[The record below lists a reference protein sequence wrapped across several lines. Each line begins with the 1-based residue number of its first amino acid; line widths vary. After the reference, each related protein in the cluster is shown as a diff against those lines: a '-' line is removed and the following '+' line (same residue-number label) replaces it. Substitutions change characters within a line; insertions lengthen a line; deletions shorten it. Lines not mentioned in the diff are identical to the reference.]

1 MARKKKNHVDYFP
14 HDTHQ
19 SKAVRTI
26 SKTYGNDGYA
36 FYYKLRELLG
46 RTENHNYDL
55 SKSIDWLD
63 FIGEMDVEEKR
74 AQELIEFLVT
84 IGELDKELWEQ
95 ESRLWSNSLIEDI
108 SDVYDKR
115 VAEIPHKYSFRDGN
129 THSRSGNHSLG
140 DGSTQSRVKEKKV
153 NKSKVV
159 GENNNAHTTVDLIA
173 FADKYKTIDIPLS
186 YKKFNLNQLSKNR
199 KSVNEAA
206 DFEMWVLHGIENG
219 WNFRAPE
226 SNMGIETGDTLATVY
241 CPYCDAKREVSR
253 GKEAREAFCQCGNQ
267 MFYKN
272 DYLHEKGRSRTI
284 GKEKLPEIEQV
295 PF

>member
-46 RTENHNYDL
+46 RTENYNYDL

-63 FIGEMDVEEKR
+63 FIGEMDVEEQQAKK
-74 AQELIEFLVT
+74 LIEFLVT

-115 VAEIPHKYSFRDGN
+115 VAEIPDKYSFRDGN
-129 THSRSGNHSLG
+129 THSRSGNPSLG
-140 DGSTQSRVKEKKV
+140 DGSTQSRVKE
-153 NKSKVV
+153 SKLKESRVV
-159 GENNNAHTTVDLIA
+159 SESAHTTVDLIA

-206 DFEMWVLHGIENG
+206 DFERWVLHDIENG
-219 WNFRAPE
+219 WNLRAPE

-241 CPYCDAKREVSR
+241 CPYCDAKREVNR
-253 GKEAREAFCQCGNQ
+253 GKEAREAFCQCGNT

-272 DYLHEKGRSRTI
+272 EYLHEKGRIRTI
-284 GKEKLPEIEQV
+284 SKKELPEIEQV

>member
-1 MARKKKNHVDYFP
+1 MARKQKNYVDYFP

-46 RTENHNYDL
+46 RTENYNYDL

-63 FIGEMDVEEKR
+63 FIGEMDVEEQR

-140 DGSTQSRVKEKKV
+140 DGSTQSRVKETKV
-153 NKSKVV
+153 NKNKVV

-173 FADKYKTIDIPLS
+173 FAEKYKTVDIPLS
-186 YKKFNLNQLSKNR
+186 YQKFNLNQQSKNR
-199 KSVNEAA
+199 KSDNEAA
-206 DFEMWVLHGIENG
+206 DFEMWVLRDIENG
-219 WNFRAPE
+219 WNLRAPE
-226 SNMGIETGDTLATVY
+226 LNKKVTLYCRKEHESVEILRSKEYKAVFCDT
-241 CPYCDAKREVSR
+241 
-253 GKEAREAFCQCGNQ
+253 CGSQ
-267 MFYKN
+267 MLHKN
-272 DYLHEKGRSRTI
+272 DYLYEKGRSRTI
-284 GKEKLPEIEQV
+284 GKKKLPEIEQV

>member
-1 MARKKKNHVDYFP
+1 MARKQKNYVDYFP

-26 SKTYGNDGYA
+26 SNTYGNDGYA

-46 RTENHNYDL
+46 RTDNYNYDL
-55 SKSIDWLD
+55 SQRIDWFD
-63 FIGEMDVEEKR
+63 FLGEMDVEEQQ

-115 VAEIPHKYSFRDGN
+115 VAEIPDKYSFRDGN

-159 GENNNAHTTVDLIA
+159 GENNNAHTTVDLKPLIEEFPTIKVEELYTKFILDQQKNSVVYDSVVAKTAA
-173 FADKYKTIDIPLS
+173 FKLWIIRA
-186 YKKFNLNQLSKNR
+186 
-199 KSVNEAA
+199 
-206 DFEMWVLHGIENG
+206 IEKG
-219 WNFRAPE
+219 WDLRAPE
-226 SNMGIETGDTLATVY
+226 LNKKVTLYCSKEHESVEILRSKEYKAVFCDT
-241 CPYCDAKREVSR
+241 
-253 GKEAREAFCQCGNQ
+253 CGNQ
-267 MFYKN
+267 MLHKY
-272 DYLHEKGRSRTI
+272 DYLHGKGRSRTI
-284 GKEKLPEIEQV
+284 SKKKLPEIEQV

>member
-1 MARKKKNHVDYFP
+1 MARKRMIDPKFWQDDKMMSLTPRHRLLFISIWNFSDDAGIHKNSNSMLKAEVFP
-14 HDTHQ
+14 CDDITVV
-19 SKAVRTI
+19 KV
-26 SKTYGNDGYA
+26 G
-36 FYYKLRELLG
+36 ELK
-46 RTENHNYDL
+46 D
-55 SKSIDWLD
+55 
-63 FIGEMDVEEKR
+63 
-74 AQELIEFLVT
+74 ELIQQQLIVPFNSEG
-84 IGELDKELWEQ
+84 IELFYVKNWRIYQSIAKPVPSKYTLPEDYCSPTVVLQ
-95 ESRLWSNSLIEDI
+95 PNRIERN
-108 SDVYDKR
+108 K
-115 VAEIPHKYSFRDGN
+115 
-129 THSRSGNHSLG
+129 
-140 DGSTQSRVKEKKV
+140 KEKNIIK
-153 NKSKVV
+153 KSVED
-159 GENNNAHTTVDLIA
+159 ENARTTVDLIA

-219 WNFRAPE
+219 WNLRAPE

>member
-1 MARKKKNHVDYFP
+1 MARKQKNYVDYFP
-14 HDTHQ
+14 HDTHR

-84 IGELDKELWEQ
+84 IGELDKELWNE
-95 ESRLWSNSLIEDI
+95 EKRLWSNSLIEDI

-140 DGSTQSRVKEKKV
+140 DGSTQSEVKETKLKK
-153 NKSKVV
+153 NKVV

-173 FADKYKTIDIPLS
+173 LAEKYPIVDIQLS
-186 YKKFNLNQLSKNR
+186 YDKFTLNQLSKNR

-206 DFEMWVLHGIENG
+206 DFEMWVLRDIENG
-219 WNFRAPE
+219 WNLRAPE
-226 SNMGIETGDTLATVY
+226 LNKKVTLYCSKEHESVEILRSKEYKGVFCDT
-241 CPYCDAKREVSR
+241 
-253 GKEAREAFCQCGNQ
+253 CGSQ
-267 MFYKN
+267 MLHKN
-272 DYLHEKGRSRTI
+272 EYLHEKGRSRTI
-284 GKEKLPEIEQV
+284 GMEKLPEIEQV